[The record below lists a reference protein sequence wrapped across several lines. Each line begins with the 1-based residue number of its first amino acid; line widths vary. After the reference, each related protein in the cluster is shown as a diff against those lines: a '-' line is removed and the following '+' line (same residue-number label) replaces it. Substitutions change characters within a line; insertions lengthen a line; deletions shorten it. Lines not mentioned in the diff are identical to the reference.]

1 MKKITSLPEL
11 ACRLTGRRYFQTAQ
25 FNNAVEIYLPKPK
38 NELTEL
44 RKSLLLNIQET
55 DVHVV
60 ALCNL
65 LIAHSLIAKSVGLDV
80 TNVLMATM
88 PNNSYLGD
96 RFVLKEQ
103 GQNDPSVIYKPTV
116 FPFPCVFKKIAESG
130 GIMQFISEDV
140 PGTFFKAE
148 AYGSAGH
155 YRVIWPDFLGVVGD
169 LEPGLAQ
176 TPNDYILI
184 SPSHYPFSK
193 CLNYVK
199 THNATSLFLTQAGA
213 EKHFGLLTHDSEK
226 LAVLIASLILS
237 TY

>member
-25 FNNAVEIYLPKPK
+25 FNSAVETYLPKPK
-38 NELTEL
+38 EELTEL
-44 RKSLLLNIQET
+44 RKALLLNIQET

-80 TNVLMATM
+80 NHVLMATM
-88 PNNSYLGD
+88 PDNSYLGD
-96 RFVLKEQ
+96 RFVLKEE

-116 FPFPCVFKKIAESG
+116 FPFPCVFKKITEAD
-130 GIMQFISEDV
+130 GIIQFRSEDV

-148 AYGSAGH
+148 EYGDAGH
-155 YRVIWPDFLGVVGD
+155 YRVSWPDFLGVVGD
-169 LEPGLAQ
+169 WKPGLAQ
-176 TPNDYILI
+176 TPTDYVLI
-184 SPSHYPFSK
+184 SPNHYPFSK

-199 THNATSLFLTQAGA
+199 THNATSFFLTEAKA
-213 EKHFGLLTHDSEK
+213 EQHFGLLTHDSEK
-226 LAVLIASLILS
+226 LAVLLASLILS